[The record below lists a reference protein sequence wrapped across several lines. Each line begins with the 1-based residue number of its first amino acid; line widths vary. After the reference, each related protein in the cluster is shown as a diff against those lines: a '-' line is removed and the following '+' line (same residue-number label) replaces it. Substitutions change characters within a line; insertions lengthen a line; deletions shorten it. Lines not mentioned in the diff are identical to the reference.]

1 MPAEHFV
8 PGEPYSAKNIAY
20 AREHGY
26 IRGQT
31 VQTSSFEAE
40 QGFVWSNTRKLRPIA
55 QSILRSIR
63 SNAHICI
70 LGHGAGGE
78 TSHAFHLRP
87 DVHIQSLGLT
97 PVDPF
102 YPMKIINGEQ
112 TTTPLAYEHSLF
124 KVSAQNIS
132 TLRARYS
139 EIFAPQTVPYIQV
152 QHCVESVTDAQI
164 APGSIDVLY
173 ENCGYT
179 LYAKPIESL
188 ATVQAALTLL
198 RDDGIAYL
206 PNTFALQKC
215 IKSNSPCLDK
225 TVCTALS
232 HYSLITAQNHP
243 LYPLLKRSWDS
254 RRDRSTIERFDSDD
268 VFAAIADTP

>member
-40 QGFVWSNTRKLRPIA
+40 QGFGWSNTRKLRPIA

-78 TSHAFHLRP
+78 TSHVFHLRP
-87 DVHIQSLGLT
+87 DVQIQSLGLT

-102 YPMKIINGEQ
+102 YPLRIINGEE
-112 TTTPLAYEHSLF
+112 TIPPLAYEHNLS
-124 KVSAQNIS
+124 KVSARNIS
-132 TLRARYS
+132 MLRERYN
-139 EIFAPQTVPYIQV
+139 EVFVQQTVPYIQT
-152 QHCVESVTDAQI
+152 QHCVESVADAQI
-164 APGSIDVLY
+164 TPSSIDVLY
-173 ENCGYT
+173 EYCGYT

-215 IKSNSPCLDK
+215 IKSNAPCLDK

-254 RRDRSTIERFDSDD
+254 RKDRSTIERFDSDD